1 MHALRLAWEHF
12 EEGFIVFL
20 LTVMTLVTFVYVI
33 VNNLYNPFY
42 LLGDYFE
49 AAEWA
54 GLSAFFFGIGDFII
68 RMAQDMTWGNALSKA
83 LFAWLIFFGLAYG
96 VRTAG
101 HIGVDALVKLF
112 SLRSQR
118 VIVVIACLL
127 CIGYAG
133 LMSVAS
139 FEWVAALFG
148 TAIYADD
155 LDRFGIR
162 LWHIALVVPLGFGM
176 MFIRFVEILIRVL
189 RHEQTSL
196 GLADEAADAVKLA
209 DEEEQGK

>member
-1 MHALRLAWEHF
+1 MHALRLAWEHL
-12 EEGFIVFL
+12 EEGILVFL
-20 LTVMTLVTFVYVI
+20 LTVMTLVTFVYVV

-49 AAEWA
+49 AAESL
-54 GLSAFFFGIGDFII
+54 GLSVFFFSIGDFII
-68 RMAQDMTWGNALSKA
+68 HLAQEMTWGNALSRA

-118 VIVVIACLL
+118 VLVLIACLL
-127 CIGYAG
+127 CLGYAG

-139 FEWVAALFG
+139 FEWVVGLFG
-148 TAIYADD
+148 AAIYAED

-162 LWHIALVVPLGFGM
+162 LWHIALVVPLGFAM
-176 MFIRFVEILIRVL
+176 MFIRFVEILIRIL

-196 GLADEAADAVKLA
+196 GLADEAADAIKLA